1 MARKKQS
8 TLPTSAG
15 GASTTAAA
23 APIAPPDL
31 TPDVEGIMNWWRTN
45 AGNFAPAI
53 KKAAMWQTPF
63 DNFKSFFGISP
74 ALKKAEPGIVLNN
87 PASQS
92 GTGMAK
98 KVMILPPFDI
108 NSPSVSSM
116 ATESNWKKVLEVQ
129 DAAIAIFLETDSTST
144 PAKDVVHTILVD
156 ENHGLYNSSTMSK
169 TALSAVFPT
178 SSFFYKTIPKR
189 ATSKTAIG
197 NLWSLQEFKNIILE
211 GVPGTGKTY
220 EFGELVKKWP
230 TVSSRPAHKRA
241 MTFHPSTS
249 YEDFVVGIR
258 PTKPVS
264 GGPPFAVKPGFIIDV
279 VMEACR
285 NPSEDYLLLLDEFNR
300 ANVPKVMGD
309 LITLLESSKRAKFDT
324 STSMWEAETT
334 LTLPLEFPSPPPAP
348 GSSPVGVTSPPPP
361 SPTGAPLLAEAT
373 WNQFFIP
380 DNVYVIGTMNTTDRS
395 VAPLD
400 NALRRRFVFFRVE
413 PMDSKDLEVIL
424 SAEYGVP
431 KPLLKQHTSLWRAL
445 NLWLA
450 ENIGLDAKLGH
461 SYLFEAC
468 RVLEKSIRAKSSIEL
483 WEMLLLPQL
492 KDILMNNHLDDDEMF
507 DFNREIGAFSLNKKK
522 LVLRTT
528 GKGINEMPV
537 LEFK

>member
-15 GASTTAAA
+15 SSSSTAAA
-23 APIAPPDL
+23 TPLPLPDL
-31 TPDVEGIMNWWRTN
+31 MPDVEVIMNWWRNN
-45 AGNFAPAI
+45 AANFSPAI
-53 KKAAMWQTPF
+53 KKAAMWQTAF
-63 DNFKSFFGISP
+63 DNFKLFFGISP

-98 KVMILPPFDI
+98 KVMILPPLDI
-108 NSPSVSSM
+108 TSPSVSPM
-116 ATESNWKKVLEVQ
+116 ATGAGWKKVLEVQ
-129 DAAIAIFLETDSTST
+129 DTAIAIFLETDSTST
-144 PAKDVVHTILVD
+144 PPKDVVHTILVD

-169 TALSAVFPT
+169 TALSAVFST
-178 SSFFYKTIPKR
+178 SSIDYKPIPKR
-189 ATSKTAIG
+189 TTSKTAIG

-220 EFGELVKKWP
+220 AFGELVKEWP
-230 TVSSRPAHKRA
+230 TVFSRPAHKRA

-264 GGPPFAVKPGFIIDV
+264 GGPPFAVKTGFIIDV
-279 VMEACR
+279 VIEACR
-285 NPSEDYLLLLDEFNR
+285 NPNEDYLLLLDEFNR

-324 STSMWEAETT
+324 STLMWEAETT
-334 LTLPLEFPSPPPAP
+334 LTLPLEFSPSPPIT
-348 GSSPVGVTSPPPP
+348 GSSPVGVVSPPTS

-373 WNQFFIP
+373 WDQFFIP

-413 PMDSKDLEVIL
+413 PMDSKGLEAIL
-424 SAEYGVP
+424 SAKYSVA
-431 KPLLKQHTSLWRAL
+431 KSLLKEHTSLWRRL
-445 NLWLA
+445 NQWLA

-468 RVLEKSIRAKSSIEL
+468 RVLEKSTRAKSSIEL
-483 WEMLLLPQL
+483 WEMLVLPQL
-492 KDILMNNHLDDDEMF
+492 KDILMSNHLDAEQMA
-507 DFNREIGAFSLNKKK
+507 DFNTEIGAFSLEKKK
-522 LVLRTT
+522 LVLSTT